1 MQSKLSVTAASAAT
15 ASSAAQRLRDLYL
28 LTKPNLTLLV
38 VITTLL
44 GLSLA
49 ADAYLPA
56 SLMLATLI
64 GTALTGGGA
73 CALNMAMESAYDR
86 RMARTR
92 HRPVAADR
100 VSHEEAVAFGIALV
114 SLGGVILWSYT
125 NPLTALL
132 SLLAA
137 AVYVFAYT
145 PLKRVTP
152 WATVVGAI
160 PGALPPMMG
169 YTAANASIGRDAWI
183 VFFILFFWQLPHF
196 WALAILYKTDYD
208 RGGFKLWPGP
218 AGSQKG
224 VELRVLLTTI
234 ALFLT
239 SLGLFAVGA
248 AGVIYV
254 VGAFVLGTFFL
265 MQAVRLAFEHD
276 RAAARR
282 VFLTSIV
289 YLPMLIG
296 FLIADRPRLLLNA
309 LHL

>member
-1 MQSKLSVTAASAAT
+1 MQSKLTATRPFEGTS
-15 ASSAAQRLRDLYL
+15 QRLRDLYL

-49 ADAYLPA
+49 ADAALPA
-56 SLMLATLI
+56 SLMFATLV

-73 CALNMAMESAYDR
+73 CALNMAMESDFDR
-86 RMARTR
+86 KMARTR
-92 HRPVAADR
+92 ERPVAADR
-100 VSHEEAVAFGIALV
+100 LTHEEAIAFGMALI
-114 SLGGVILWSYT
+114 SLGGVILWVFT

-137 AVYVFAYT
+137 AVYIFAYT
-145 PLKRVTP
+145 PLKRTSP

-169 YTAANASIGRDAWI
+169 YTAATGSIGVDAWT

-196 WALAILYKTDYD
+196 WALAILYKSDYE
-208 RGGFKLWPGP
+208 RGGFKLWPG
-218 AGSQKG
+218 GQNEQRG
-224 VELRVLLTTI
+224 VEWRVLVTTI

-239 SLGLFAVGA
+239 SLVLFATGS

-254 VGAFVLGTFFL
+254 VGAFLLGTFFL
-265 MQAVRLAFEHD
+265 MQAVRLSFEHD
-276 RAAARR
+276 RKAARR
-282 VFLTSIV
+282 LFLTSIA
-289 YLPMLIG
+289 YLPLLIA
-296 FLIADRPRLLLNA
+296 FLVADRPRLLLNA